1 MTLYSSTI
9 SEYNGEQQKLLK
21 ECAAVLTNM
30 LSSLASPFDA
40 SEDSHEHSTG
50 LGISNASPAGFETSA
65 VESELT
71 H

>member
-1 MTLYSSTI
+1 MYSSTF

-30 LSSLASPFDA
+30 LSSLASSFDA
-40 SEDSHEHSTG
+40 SEDSHEHLTS
-50 LGISNASPAGFETSA
+50 LGISNASPAGLETPA
-65 VESELT
+65 VESEMT